1 MEQQQQPSPETGSG
15 KVRRMSQRQYQMV
28 MLIAGL
34 FVAVGTILWGMG
46 VLKSDPDEG
55 PTQTESAKNETKALA
70 VPGAKNKPMETD
82 KYKEAQTNDARFR
95 NENDPNRSMNMGAV
109 VGAGQNDRQVSN
121 EHLNGEDYLAVTE
134 AGQQQQRQSAVTRKR
149 QAYNQSV
156 AEQRAIARENA
167 RLADPNAVIF
177 RKSAAESAEERRTAE
192 DREIN
197 QRTAN
202 LLLDRMEQGGQ
213 GRPAAS
219 GSLPGTPIVLEQ
231 AAEKGPVARIAEEG
245 TIMHGEVS
253 RNTVAQP
260 NDKIGFFYNFSR
272 KNQGSYSGSDA
283 ILAMVHG
290 QGSDGITV
298 QDGTTA
304 KVRLMQN
311 TVFRLEGRD
320 VILEKGTLLNG
331 ICTLGRDRVFI
342 SITSLVIGTAI
353 YTVKV
358 QAFDLDGQ
366 QGVYVP
372 NLADK
377 NRMAQGL
384 TRVASQSSQGGSYI
398 VSQGG
403 VGRQVG
409 TQVAVQG
416 ARSALQ
422 GARQILTTKAQSPK
436 VTIRLNYKV
445 LLKSADL
452 FPTSSTN
459 QDYEGY

>member
-1 MEQQQQPSPETGSG
+1 MEQQQQRTSETGSG

-28 MLIAGL
+28 MLVAGL
-34 FVAVGTILWGMG
+34 FVAVGTILWGTG
-46 VLKSDPDEG
+46 VLKSDPAEAAAQSD
-55 PTQTESAKNETKALA
+55 PAKNQTEALA
-70 VPGAKNKPMETD
+70 VPGARNKPMETD
-82 KYKEAQTNDARFR
+82 KYKEAKANDARFR
-95 NENDPNRSMNMGAV
+95 ADNDPNRSMNMGAV

-134 AGQQQQRQSAVTRKR
+134 AGQQQQRQSAATRKR

-156 AEQRAIARENA
+156 AAQRSAARENA
-167 RLADPNAVIF
+167 RLADPNAVMF
-177 RKSAAESAEERRTAE
+177 RKSAAEIAEERRMAE

-202 LLLDRMEQGGQ
+202 LLLDRMEKGGQ
-213 GRPAAS
+213 GGVGVGGPLPSTPLAQGEPAET
-219 GSLPGTPIVLEQ
+219 GPGAGTT
-231 AAEKGPVARIAEEG
+231 AEE

-253 RNTVAQP
+253 RNTVGQP
-260 NDKIGFFYNFSR
+260 NNKIGFFYNFSR
-272 KNQGSYSGSDA
+272 KNAGSYSGSDA
-283 ILAMVHG
+283 ILAIVHG

-311 TVFRLEGRD
+311 TVFRIEGRD

-331 ICTLGRDRVFI
+331 ICTIGRDRVFI
-342 SITSLVIGTAI
+342 SITSLVIDKAI
-353 YTVKV
+353 YSVKV

-372 NLADK
+372 NLAEK
-377 NRMAQGL
+377 NRVTQGL
-384 TRVASQSSQGGSYI
+384 TRIASQSGQGGSYI

-416 ARSALQ
+416 VRGAMQ
-422 GARQILTTKAQSPK
+422 GARQLLTAKAKSPK
-436 VTIRLNYKV
+436 VTIRPNYKV